1 YQFPGRAAPPGR
13 GGWAGRALRRAAR
26 QRAHQAVAR
35 PLQAAVAVLHPLRRV
50 RRGVSGQDRHPE
62 GVAGTAQ
69 RGQEKRGAGRAEP
82 PRKAGVPGVRMGRG
96 ASPDLRARRA
106 DGGLHGAGG
115 RWQVDPERAG
125 SHERGPAEGV
135 AQPARPAPL
144 ATQEFPRDVEAALM
158 SRDNILHKVR
168 TALGRSAGQAVADV
182 PPVRLRVPQVAMED
196 RIALLRSRLDALA
209 GKTARVPT
217 MNAAREFVAAA
228 IAGKTAV
235 ASNAP
240 YLEECGI
247 ARLPGVRSGIREVGE
262 LTEVCARV
270 DIGITSADFALSD
283 TGTLVMIASPA
294 ESRLVSLLPPAHLAV
309 VPVERI
315 LTGLDELFTLL
326 PDPAAQTSSMVLI
339 TGPSRTADIEQILVR
354 GVHGPG
360 QVTVVIV
367 G

>member
-1 YQFPGRAAPPGR
+1 MKNPTESLEHASAPDS
-13 GGWAGRALRRAAR
+13 GGTD
-26 QRAHQAVAR
+26 
-35 PLQAAVAVLHPLRRV
+35 
-50 RRGVSGQDRHPE
+50 S
-62 GVAGTAQ
+62 
-69 RGQEKRGAGRAEP
+69 GAGRRRLHRAE
-82 PRKAGVPGVRMGRG
+82 RTGGVDR
-96 ASPDLRARRA
+96 
-106 DGGLHGAGG
+106 
-115 RWQVDPERAG
+115 
-125 SHERGPAEGV
+125 
-135 AQPARPAPL
+135 
-144 ATQEFPRDVEAALM
+144 
-158 SRDNILHKVR
+158 
-168 TALGRSAGQAVADV
+168 
-182 PPVRLRVPQVAMED
+182 RLRYGQKPSGDGLV
-196 RIALLRSRLDALA
+196 S
-209 GKTARVPT
+209 GRVPT
-217 MNAAREFVAAA
+217 MDAARQFVAAA
-228 IAGKTAV
+228 MAGKTAV

-247 ARLPGVRSGIREVGE
+247 AALPGVRTGIREVGE

-270 DIGITSADFALSD
+270 DIGITSADYALSD
-283 TGTLVMIASPA
+283 TGTLVVIASPA